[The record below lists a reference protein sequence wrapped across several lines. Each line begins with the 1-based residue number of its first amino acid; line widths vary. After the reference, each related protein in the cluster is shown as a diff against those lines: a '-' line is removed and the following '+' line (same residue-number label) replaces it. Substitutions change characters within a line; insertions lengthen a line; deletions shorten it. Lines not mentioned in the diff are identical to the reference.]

1 MKTLSKDDVY
11 EIILEKIIKG
21 SFPIGEKL
29 PACRTIAKGIG
40 SNLSTVNRAIQKMAK
55 EGIVI
60 SYARRGSFV
69 ANKILSTSDNKNNI
83 LENMQIVIRKA
94 QNTGISEK
102 NINKLFQISL
112 QNTKINPK
120 IAFAECNPFDLRR
133 MSKIIENSTG
143 IKVIPV
149 LIDSVHKNWK
159 DKWELIATPIFHISE
174 LRERITDPKGII
186 GLNFRPEM
194 EILSKIAHIEKST
207 TVKVIAP
214 TDRGIERMLSLVRQY
229 FPGNI
234 LFAKSLF
241 ELGGSILDSEILISN
256 RAAGISEKILAK
268 IKNHI
273 IIDWELDS
281 ESAEIFRKRIR
292 TIYKNRSL
300 INSKH

>member
-1 MKTLSKDDVY
+1 MSYKYNK
-11 EIILEKIIKG
+11 LE
-21 SFPIGEKL
+21 
-29 PACRTIAKGIG
+29 
-40 SNLSTVNRAIQKMAK
+40 
-55 EGIVI
+55 
-60 SYARRGSFV
+60 
-69 ANKILSTSDNKNNI
+69 NNI

-174 LRERITDPKGII
+174 LRERISDPKGII

-194 EILSKIAHIEKST
+194 EILSKIAHIKKST

-256 RAAGISEKILAK
+256 RAAGLSEKILAK

-281 ESAEIFRKRIR
+281 ESAEVFRKRIG
-292 TIYKNRSL
+292 TIYENRSL